1 MHSASADSTAALAP
15 LIVAYFGPEGTNT
28 HAAALALCE
37 REQRRPASEVDGR
50 GLRLQA
56 MPTIRAVFEAVA
68 GGSAAWGVVPIEN
81 STEGGVAQTL
91 DCLFELS
98 PVIRDE
104 YVAEIHHF
112 LMGAPGSSIAAC
124 KQVLSHPQALAQC
137 RNRLQETLPHAEL
150 IAVAST
156 SAAARQAAENPQQLA
171 VATELAAELYGLSI
185 LTRNIEDHEHNA
197 TRFVAIALE
206 DAPPTGRDK
215 TSLVFT
221 TRHERGAL
229 RRVLTVLD
237 DAGINLTRIESRPL
251 PRQRWEYAFFTDLE
265 GSRHEPG
272 VASALEQLRST
283 CGTVKVL
290 GSYPQSEVQSLPA
303 RRSKIPAPS

>member
-1 MHSASADSTAALAP
+1 MSSPPADSTAAVQT
-15 LIVAYFGPEGTNT
+15 VAYLGPEGTNT

-37 REQRRPASEVDGR
+37 RERQHVASTKGGP
-50 GLRLQA
+50 GLQLKA
-56 MPTIRAVFEAVA
+56 LPTIRAVFEAVA

-98 PVIRDE
+98 PVICDE

-112 LMGAPGSSIAAC
+112 LMGAPGSSTQTC

-137 RNRLQETLPHAEL
+137 RNWLQAALPHAEP

-156 SAAARQAAENPQQLA
+156 SAAARQAAENPEQFA
-171 VATELAAELYGLSI
+171 IASELAAELYGLTI
-185 LTRNIEDHEHNA
+185 LARNIEDHEHNA
-197 TRFVAIALE
+197 TRFVAIALD

-251 PRQRWEYAFFTDLE
+251 PHQRWEYAFFTDFE
-265 GSRHEPG
+265 GSRHEPR

-283 CGTVKVL
+283 CRIVKVL

-303 RRSKIPAPS
+303 TRTTIPS